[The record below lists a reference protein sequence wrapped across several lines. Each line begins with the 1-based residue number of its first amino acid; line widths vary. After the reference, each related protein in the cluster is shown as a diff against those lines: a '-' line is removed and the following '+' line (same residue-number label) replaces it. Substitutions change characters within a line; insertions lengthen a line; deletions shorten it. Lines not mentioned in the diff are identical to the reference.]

1 MSFQSDVNQI
11 LGNAAKAVVYPAAV
25 SKIIQDSNIRPN
37 TPPSAATQVNNPPKP
52 TNSGAQAV
60 TPDAQTAQT
69 QPVNAVGQEVPT
81 EDYSDYQYVSSFADK
96 EDAARAESLRRSLGQ
111 TINKKRVA
119 DVFKSY
125 GKDKYAENVMSD
137 NNYAKPIV
145 EFDPVDLS
153 GELTE
158 HQSRMLREYLS
169 AVKRADRRVKL
180 RGGVSVK
187 QK

>member
-37 TPPSAATQVNNPPKP
+37 TPPGAATQVNNPPKP

-125 GKDKYAENVMSD
+125 GKDKHAEDVMSG
-137 NNYAKPIV
+137 NNYAKTIV
-145 EFDPVDLS
+145 NFDPVDMS
-153 GELTE
+153 GALTKQ
-158 HQSRMLREYLS
+158 QSKILREYIG
-169 AVKRADRRVKL
+169 AIKRADRSVKL